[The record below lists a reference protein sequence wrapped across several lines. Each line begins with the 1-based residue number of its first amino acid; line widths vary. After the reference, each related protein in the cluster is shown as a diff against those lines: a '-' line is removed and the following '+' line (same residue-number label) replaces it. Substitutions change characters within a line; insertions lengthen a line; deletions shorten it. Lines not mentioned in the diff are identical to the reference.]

1 MTHTVESLMALAF
14 DAMDAARVWAVKN
27 DDLTLA
33 SLGRKREALRAAL
46 TEALEQPAD
55 CNALMLVKDC
65 LMQANEQV
73 NGPTFMVEPV
83 PQAVP
88 VAWADD
94 NAMQG
99 KVGNVCSTAAKRYWE
114 KSDLVDKKNAELHKH
129 PLYAAPVAVQAVPAV
144 TDEMVNRFL
153 CWKLPRGF
161 YPDGGITFS
170 MKGRYEG
177 FPLPDCWPI
186 GTNLLTA
193 DQAREMLEHVIAAAP
208 KGVV

>member
-73 NGPTFMVEPV
+73 NGPIVDTIWFSQTETLFDYIDSALQTAQPV
-83 PQAVP
+83 
-88 VAWADD
+88 
-94 NAMQG
+94 
-99 KVGNVCSTAAKRYWE
+99 RE
-114 KSDLVDKKNAELHKH
+114 
-129 PLYAAPVAVQAVPAV
+129 
-144 TDEMVNRFL
+144 
-153 CWKLPRGF
+153 
-161 YPDGGITFS
+161 
-170 MKGRYEG
+170 
-177 FPLPDCWPI
+177 PLPDAWIRERTKQPWVFETVKTWVREIEREHGI
-186 GTNLLTA
+186 G
-193 DQAREMLEHVIAAAP
+193 VS
-208 KGVV
+208 K

>member
-73 NGPTFMVEPV
+73 NGPIVDTIWFSQTETLFDYIDSALQAAQPVREPLTDD
-83 PQAVP
+83 PLQGAVDWFLEADGKFFC
-88 VAWADD
+88 VATVQRTLRIGY
-94 NAMQG
+94 NR
-99 KVGNVCSTAAKRYWE
+99 AKRLADIAKE
-114 KSDLVDKKNAELHKH
+114 RKAH
-129 PLYAAPVAVQAVPAV
+129 
-144 TDEMVNRFL
+144 
-153 CWKLPRGF
+153 
-161 YPDGGITFS
+161 GI
-170 MKGRYEG
+170 
-177 FPLPDCWPI
+177 
-186 GTNLLTA
+186 
-193 DQAREMLEHVIAAAP
+193 
-208 KGVV
+208 GVSK

>member
-73 NGPTFMVEPV
+73 NGPIVDTIWFSQTETLFDYIDSAL
-83 PQAVP
+83 QAAQP
-88 VAWADD
+88 VAHPDYTLLRQALEALLPHKS
-94 NAMQG
+94 NALRWYTP
-99 KVGNVCSTAAKRYWE
+99 VDAAIDALR
-114 KSDLVDKKNAELHKH
+114 
-129 PLYAAPVAVQAVPAV
+129 
-144 TDEMVNRFL
+144 
-153 CWKLPRGF
+153 
-161 YPDGGITFS
+161 
-170 MKGRYEG
+170 
-177 FPLPDCWPI
+177 
-186 GTNLLTA
+186 
-193 DQAREMLEHVIAAAP
+193 ARLESV
-208 KGVV
+208 

>member
-1 MTHTVESLMALAF
+1 MNKLQTVL
-14 DAMDAARVWAVKN
+14 D
-27 DDLTLA
+27 
-33 SLGRKREALRAAL
+33 
-46 TEALEQPAD
+46 ALEKIACLGNGD
-55 CNALMLVKDC
+55 KHGNSVGNVLAIEAIGIVKE
-65 LMQANEQV
+65 MMAQE
-73 NGPTFMVEPV
+73 
-83 PQAVP
+83 P
-88 VAWADD
+88 VAW
-94 NAMQG
+94 MSPG
-99 KVGNVCSTAAKRYWE
+99 KECLEFSRKDTVYGSHTV
-114 KSDLVDKKNAELHKH
+114 

-186 GTNLLTA
+186 GKNLLTA

-208 KGVV
+208 VAKVEM